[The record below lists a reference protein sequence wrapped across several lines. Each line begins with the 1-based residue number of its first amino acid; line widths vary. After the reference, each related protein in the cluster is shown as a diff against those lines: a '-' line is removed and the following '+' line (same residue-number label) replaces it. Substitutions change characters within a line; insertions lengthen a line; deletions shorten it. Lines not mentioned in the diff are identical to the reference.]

1 MPGFCPNCLFPLPLR
16 LQCTE
21 ANLLLAMY
29 EANTLQKSRKYF
41 QMCFMC
47 IPVHTVGYRV
57 QKFMTSIII
66 LFMPLEEKKRIT
78 EVTSQ
83 CWLEHW
89 ENKKSHWK
97 LMHQRKSYHSFPSTL
112 DTPSPIFQQ
121 PRLHFRSTFPLKV
134 AIQSISSNFTFIKI
148 LRTKKEK

>member
-1 MPGFCPNCLFPLPLR
+1 MPSFCPNCLFPLPLR
-16 LQCTE
+16 LQYTE

-41 QMCFMC
+41 QMFHAHPCS
-47 IPVHTVGYRV
+47 YRWL
-57 QKFMTSIII
+57 QSIEIYDKHYYLI
-66 LFMPLEEKKRIT
+66 YALRGEKRIT

-89 ENKKSHWK
+89 EKRKSHWK
-97 LMHQRKSYHSFPSTL
+97 LMHLRKSYHSFPSTL

-121 PRLHFRSTFPLKV
+121 PRLHICSTFPLKV
-134 AIQSISSNFTFIKI
+134 PIKSISSNFTFIKI